1 MSRTGT
7 ALLWLALDPKT
18 HVDAQRLA
26 HGLEQLMAE
35 DSALH
40 VETEQGAGPVIIGA
54 VGELQLEIII
64 DRLRREFNVEAFV
77 GRLQV
82 AYKEAFTRPADG
94 EMRYAKQASDRGQY
108 GHVKI
113 HLFPGEPGTGYVFE
127 NKIIGG
133 AIPKQY
139 ITSIDEGIR
148 QALRAGVLAGHPI
161 DDVRV
166 ELYDG
171 SYHDVDSSEM
181 AFRIAGSMA
190 FHDAAR
196 KAGPVVIE
204 PMMRVEVVAP
214 QEYMSDVMGNLA
226 SRRGHIQ
233 SLVDRGGAQVLSAR
247 VPLAKMFGYANDLRL
262 RTRGRGSYTMQLE
275 EYRPVE
281 ADSRNDDR
289 DSNVTAPRRPAPTLR
304 DSRIA
309 LPEPDEDNP
318 SQ

>member
-7 ALLWLALDPKT
+7 PLLWLAIDPKT
-18 HVDAQRLA
+18 HADAQRLA
-26 HGLEQLMAE
+26 QGLQELMAE

-54 VGELQLEIII
+54 VGEPQLEIIV
-64 DRLRREFNVEAFV
+64 DRLKREFNVEAFV

-94 EMRYAKQASDRGQY
+94 EMRYVKQAGDRGQY

-127 NKIIGG
+127 NKIVGD

-139 ITSIDEGIR
+139 IRSIDEGIR

-171 SYHDVDSSEM
+171 SYHNVDSSET

-196 KAGPVVIE
+196 KAGPVVLE

-214 QEYMSDVMGNLA
+214 KEFMSDVMGNLA
-226 SRRGHIQ
+226 SRRGHTQ
-233 SLVDRGGAQVLSAR
+233 SLMDRGGAQVLSCL
-247 VPLAKMFGYANDLRL
+247 VPLAKLFGYATDLRL

-281 ADSRNDDR
+281 TDSRNDDR
-289 DSNVTAPRRPAPTLR
+289 DSNVTAPCRPSPTLR

-309 LPEPDEDNP
+309 IPEPDEDSPN
-318 SQ
+318 